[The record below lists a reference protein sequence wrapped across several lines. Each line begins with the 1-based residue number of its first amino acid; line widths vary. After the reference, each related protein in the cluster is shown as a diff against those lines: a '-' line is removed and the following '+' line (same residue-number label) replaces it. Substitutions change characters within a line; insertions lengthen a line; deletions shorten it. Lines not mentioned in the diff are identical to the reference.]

1 MSMMNL
7 PENGTVTIYDGN
19 GLEVWR
25 KNIGTQPAM
34 NWNGDNQSGGQVMSG
49 VYYVVTTDAAGDV
62 FDQRPIMI
70 VN

>member
-1 MSMMNL
+1 MMNL
-7 PENGTVTIYDGN
+7 PENGTVSIYDGN

-25 KNIGTQPAM
+25 KDVGTQTAM
-34 NWNGDNQSGGQVMSG
+34 NWNGENKNGTQVMSG
-49 VYYVVTTDAAGDV
+49 VYYVITTNAGGDV